1 MIEGVMGLLFGI
13 FWIWVVIA
21 GFKSVGRRIFGF
33 VRQPT
38 IWNRP
43 IEARG
48 IIWTTDGTP
57 LIDSGRVVPTTVSNQ
72 PRELVR
78 APSDIWTPEE
88 RRTFGRKLAS
98 TPVASADAVVAEM
111 QRELSKLVRNAADV
125 EKNLAKWRGEL
136 FRIEA
141 AQGDWQQRA
150 ELAVD
155 KGRDALAR
163 AALEQKVK
171 LEPRAQGLR
180 ADIGRMEELA
190 SGYVRDINA
199 LEAKLSES
207 VRRQVLAESRLECAE
222 DSVRA
227 RELVFGERTKS
238 ALSDLEQVERAA
250 DLAEGQAEALTI
262 GGDPGLAGEFAALEK
277 QDALDKE
284 LAALKAKRPRPA
296 A

>member
-1 MIEGVMGLLFGI
+1 MGLLFGI

-33 VRQPT
+33 VSQPT

-43 IEARG
+43 IEDRG
-48 IIWTTDGTP
+48 IIWQSGNSP
-57 LIDSGRVVPTTVSNQ
+57 LIEQRRTMPTTVTNQ

-78 APSDIWTPEE
+78 APADIWTPEE
-88 RRTFGRKLAS
+88 RRSFGRKLA
-98 TPVASADAVVAEM
+98 TAPVVSADAVVAEM

-163 AALEQKVK
+163 AALEQKAK
-171 LEPRAQGLR
+171 LQPRAEGLR

-190 SGYVRDINA
+190 SGYIRDINA
-199 LEAKLSES
+199 LETKLSES
-207 VRRQVLAESRLECAE
+207 LRRQVLAEARLECAE

-227 RELVFGERTKS
+227 RELVFGERTAA

-250 DLAEGQAEALTI
+250 DLAEGQAEALTM
-262 GGDPGLAGEFAALEK
+262 GGNPGLAGEFAALEK
-277 QDALDKE
+277 QDALDRE
-284 LAALKAKRPRPA
+284 LAALKAKRANPA